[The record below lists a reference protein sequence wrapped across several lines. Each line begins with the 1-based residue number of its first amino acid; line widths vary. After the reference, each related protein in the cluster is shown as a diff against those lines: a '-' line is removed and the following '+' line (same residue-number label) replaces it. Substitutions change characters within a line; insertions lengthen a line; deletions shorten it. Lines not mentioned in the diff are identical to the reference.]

1 MATEKLKN
9 QMDSF
14 LIPSSEMNP
23 TMGLYDV
30 ATPQSARE
38 GTPKRL
44 FDPMR
49 ARYQEG
55 DIVTEDT
62 KEYNKALSVYRK
74 MKQNNADDETIAT
87 YIGMPML
94 NRIKMNTENVTQMS
108 NGGTPPSLPPSKN
121 TEFEEF
127 LKRYDYQKKYNEY
140 NKIMEQFKKF
150 QENKKKFKDGVP
162 TMEAATGGLM
172 GGDPRL
178 GRVQEDI
185 GYRAYQDGGEVN
197 DEALPMPMEI
207 EELKPDVSMQME
219 SAMMPGEEVETDAN
233 IDTSVLTSDEE
244 QVLEQALEEYPMLMD
259 IISKMTT
266 KEFTGSGEVD
276 GPGTGTSDSIPAML
290 SDGEFVFTA
299 KSVKQIGVDKLR
311 KQMKQAEEEYDRAMN
326 VQEANQSKASDEPMM
341 AKGGLL
347 STSI

>member
-1 MATEKLKN
+1 MATKKLQN

-49 ARYQEG
+49 ARYKEG
-55 DIVTEDT
+55 DVVTEDT

-94 NRIKMNTENVTQMS
+94 NKIKMNTENVTQ
-108 NGGTPPSLPPSKN
+108 
-121 TEFEEF
+121 
-127 LKRYDYQKKYNEY
+127 
-140 NKIMEQFKKF
+140 
-150 QENKKKFKDGVP
+150 
-162 TMEAATGGLM
+162 AATGGLM
-172 GGDPRL
+172 GGDPRI
-178 GRVQEDI
+178 GRLQEDT
-185 GYRAYQDGGEVN
+185 GYRAYQEGGEVT
-197 DEALPMPMEI
+197 DEPMQV

-219 SAMMPGEEVETDAN
+219 SAMTPGDDVETNAT

-259 IISKMTT
+259 IISKMTM
-266 KEFTGSGEVD
+266 KEFTGEGEVD

-311 KQMKQAEEEYDRAMN
+311 NQMKKAEEEYDRAMN
-326 VQEANQSKASDEPMM
+326 VQEANQTTTASEPMM
-341 AKGGLL
+341 ARGGLM
-347 STSI
+347 SASKI

>member
-1 MATEKLKN
+1 MATKKLQN

-30 ATPQSARE
+30 STPQSARE

-49 ARYQEG
+49 ARYKEG
-55 DIVTEDT
+55 DVVTEDT

-94 NRIKMNTENVTQMS
+94 NKIKMNTENVTQ
-108 NGGTPPSLPPSKN
+108 
-121 TEFEEF
+121 
-127 LKRYDYQKKYNEY
+127 
-140 NKIMEQFKKF
+140 
-150 QENKKKFKDGVP
+150 
-162 TMEAATGGLM
+162 AATGGLM
-172 GGDPRL
+172 GGDPRI
-178 GRVQEDI
+178 GRLQEDT
-185 GYRAYQDGGEVN
+185 GYRAYQEGGEVT
-197 DEALPMPMEI
+197 DEPMQV

-219 SAMMPGEEVETDAN
+219 SAMTPGDDVETNAT

-259 IISKMTT
+259 IISKMTM
-266 KEFTGSGEVD
+266 KEFTGEGEVD

-311 KQMKQAEEEYDRAMN
+311 NQMKKAEEEYDRAMN
-326 VQEANQSKASDEPMM
+326 VQEANQTTTASEPMM
-341 AKGGLL
+341 ARGGLM
-347 STSI
+347 STSRI

>member
-49 ARYQEG
+49 ARYKEG
-55 DIVTEDT
+55 DVVTEDT

-94 NRIKMNTENVTQMS
+94 NRIKMNTENVTQ
-108 NGGTPPSLPPSKN
+108 
-121 TEFEEF
+121 
-127 LKRYDYQKKYNEY
+127 
-140 NKIMEQFKKF
+140 
-150 QENKKKFKDGVP
+150 
-162 TMEAATGGLM
+162 AATGGLM

-185 GYRAYQDGGEVN
+185 GYRANQEGGEVT
-197 DEALPMPMEI
+197 DEPMQV

-219 SAMMPGEEVETDAN
+219 SAMTPGDDVETDAT

-259 IISKMTT
+259 IISKMTM

-326 VQEANQSKASDEPMM
+326 VQEANQTTTASEPMM
-341 AKGGLL
+341 ARGGLM
-347 STSI
+347 STSRI

>member
-49 ARYQEG
+49 ARYKEG
-55 DIVTEDT
+55 DVVTEDT

-94 NRIKMNTENVTQMS
+94 NRIKMNTENVTQ
-108 NGGTPPSLPPSKN
+108 
-121 TEFEEF
+121 
-127 LKRYDYQKKYNEY
+127 
-140 NKIMEQFKKF
+140 
-150 QENKKKFKDGVP
+150 
-162 TMEAATGGLM
+162 AATGGLM

-185 GYRAYQDGGEVN
+185 GYRAYQEGGEVT
-197 DEALPMPMEI
+197 DEPMQV

-219 SAMMPGEEVETDAN
+219 SAMTPGDDVETNAT

-259 IISKMTT
+259 IISKMTM

>member
-49 ARYQEG
+49 ARYKDG
-55 DIVTEDT
+55 DVVTEDT

-94 NRIKMNTENVTQMS
+94 NRIKMNTENVTQM
-108 NGGTPPSLPPSKN
+108 NDGGNVDTN
-121 TEFEEF
+121 TEFENF
-127 LKRYDYQKKYNEY
+127 LKQYDYQKKYNEF

-150 QENKKKFKDGVP
+150 QQNKKKFKDGIP

-185 GYRAYQDGGEVN
+185 GYRAYQDGGEVT
-197 DEALPMPMEI
+197 DEPMEI

-233 IDTSVLTSDEE
+233 IDTSVLSSDEE
-244 QVLEQALEEYPMLMD
+244 QILEQALEQYPKLLE
-259 IISKMTT
+259 IISKMTM

-311 KQMKQAEEEYDRAMN
+311 NQMKKAEEEYDRAMN

>member
-1 MATEKLKN
+1 VATEKLKN

-14 LIPSSEMNP
+14 LMPSSEMNP

-49 ARYQEG
+49 ARYKDG
-55 DIVTEDT
+55 DVVTEDT

-94 NRIKMNTENVTQMS
+94 NRIKMNTENVTQM
-108 NGGTPPSLPPSKN
+108 NDGGNVDTN
-121 TEFEEF
+121 TEFQNF
-127 LKRYDYQKKYNEY
+127 LKQYDYQKKYNEL

-150 QENKKKFKDGVP
+150 QQNKKKFKDGIP

-185 GYRAYQDGGEVN
+185 GYRAYQDGGEVT
-197 DEALPMPMEI
+197 DEPMEI

-233 IDTSVLTSDEE
+233 IDTSVLSSDEE
-244 QVLEQALEEYPMLMD
+244 QILEQALEQYPKLLE
-259 IISKMTT
+259 IISKMTM

-311 KQMKQAEEEYDRAMN
+311 NQMKKAEEEYDRAMN

>member
-49 ARYQEG
+49 ARYKEG
-55 DIVTEDT
+55 DVVTEDT

-94 NRIKMNTENVTQMS
+94 NRIKMNTENVTQ
-108 NGGTPPSLPPSKN
+108 
-121 TEFEEF
+121 
-127 LKRYDYQKKYNEY
+127 
-140 NKIMEQFKKF
+140 
-150 QENKKKFKDGVP
+150 
-162 TMEAATGGLM
+162 AATGGLM

-185 GYRAYQDGGEVN
+185 GYRAYQEGGEVT
-197 DEALPMPMEI
+197 DEPMQV

-219 SAMMPGEEVETDAN
+219 SAMTPGDDVETDAT

-259 IISKMTT
+259 IISKMTM

-299 KSVKQIGVDKLR
+299 KAVKQIGVDKLR
-311 KQMKQAEEEYDRAMN
+311 NQMKKAEEEYDRAMN
-326 VQEANQSKASDEPMM
+326 VQEANQNKASDEPMM

>member
-1 MATEKLKN
+1 VATEKLKN

-49 ARYQEG
+49 ARYKDG
-55 DIVTEDT
+55 DVVTEDT

-94 NRIKMNTENVTQMS
+94 NRIKMNTENVTQ
-108 NGGTPPSLPPSKN
+108 
-121 TEFEEF
+121 
-127 LKRYDYQKKYNEY
+127 
-140 NKIMEQFKKF
+140 
-150 QENKKKFKDGVP
+150 
-162 TMEAATGGLM
+162 AATGGLM

-185 GYRAYQDGGEVN
+185 GYRAYQEGGEVT
-197 DEALPMPMEI
+197 DEPMQV

-219 SAMMPGEEVETDAN
+219 SAMTPGNDVETDAT

-259 IISKMTT
+259 IISKMTM

>member
-1 MATEKLKN
+1 
-9 QMDSF
+9 MDSF

-55 DIVTEDT
+55 DVVAEDT

-94 NRIKMNTENVTQMS
+94 NRIKMNTENVTQ
-108 NGGTPPSLPPSKN
+108 
-121 TEFEEF
+121 
-127 LKRYDYQKKYNEY
+127 
-140 NKIMEQFKKF
+140 
-150 QENKKKFKDGVP
+150 
-162 TMEAATGGLM
+162 AATGGLM

-185 GYRAYQDGGEVN
+185 GYRAYQEGGEVT
-197 DEALPMPMEI
+197 DEPMQV

-219 SAMMPGEEVETDAN
+219 SAMTPGDDVETDAT

-259 IISKMTT
+259 IISKMTM

-311 KQMKQAEEEYDRAMN
+311 NQMKKAEEEYDRAMN
-326 VQEANQSKASDEPMM
+326 VQEANQTTTASEPMM
-341 AKGGLL
+341 ARGGLM
-347 STSI
+347 STSRI

>member
-49 ARYQEG
+49 ARYKDG
-55 DIVTEDT
+55 DVVTEDT

-94 NRIKMNTENVTQMS
+94 NRIKMNTENVTQ
-108 NGGTPPSLPPSKN
+108 
-121 TEFEEF
+121 
-127 LKRYDYQKKYNEY
+127 
-140 NKIMEQFKKF
+140 
-150 QENKKKFKDGVP
+150 
-162 TMEAATGGLM
+162 AATGGLM

-185 GYRAYQDGGEVN
+185 GYRAYQEGGEVT
-197 DEALPMPMEI
+197 DEPMQV

-219 SAMMPGEEVETDAN
+219 SAMTPGDDVETDAT

-259 IISKMTT
+259 IISKMTM

-299 KSVKQIGVDKLR
+299 KAVKQIGVDKLR
-311 KQMKQAEEEYDRAMN
+311 NQMKKAEEEYDRAMN
-326 VQEANQSKASDEPMM
+326 VQEANQSKASNEPMM

>member
-49 ARYQEG
+49 ARYKEG
-55 DIVTEDT
+55 DVVTEDT

-94 NRIKMNTENVTQMS
+94 NKIKMNTENVTQ
-108 NGGTPPSLPPSKN
+108 
-121 TEFEEF
+121 
-127 LKRYDYQKKYNEY
+127 
-140 NKIMEQFKKF
+140 
-150 QENKKKFKDGVP
+150 
-162 TMEAATGGLM
+162 AATGGLM

-185 GYRAYQDGGEVN
+185 GYRAYQEGGEVT
-197 DEALPMPMEI
+197 DEPMQV

-219 SAMMPGEEVETDAN
+219 SAMTPGDDVETDAT

-259 IISKMTT
+259 IISKMTM
-266 KEFTGSGEVD
+266 KEFTGEGEVD

-326 VQEANQSKASDEPMM
+326 VQEANQTTTASEPMM
-341 AKGGLL
+341 AKGGLM
-347 STSI
+347 STSRI